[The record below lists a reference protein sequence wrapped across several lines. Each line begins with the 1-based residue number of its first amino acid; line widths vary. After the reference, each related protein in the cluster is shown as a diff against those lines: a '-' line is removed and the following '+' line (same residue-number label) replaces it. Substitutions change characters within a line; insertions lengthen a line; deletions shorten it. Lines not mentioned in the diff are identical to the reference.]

1 MFHESFHLYGQFEKR
16 LVVFQQKWGLSIHT
30 YIYIEKLEINRVDG
44 QGATFVAL
52 HGKDRKN
59 PPAAAR

>member
-1 MFHESFHLYGQFEKR
+1 MG
-16 LVVFQQKWGLSIHT
+16 VVYT